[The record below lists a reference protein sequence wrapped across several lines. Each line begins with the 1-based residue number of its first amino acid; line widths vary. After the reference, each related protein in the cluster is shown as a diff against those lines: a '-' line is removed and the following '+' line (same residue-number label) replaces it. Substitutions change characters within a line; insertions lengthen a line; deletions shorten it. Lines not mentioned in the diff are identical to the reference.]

1 MWKRIYNW
9 ETHMK
14 RMVLTEKVH
23 ILSAGLDEGSADVF
37 SDTKVVFGPFLGD
50 SYTQST
56 GGHVDT

>member
-1 MWKRIYNW
+1 
-9 ETHMK
+9 MK